1 MFYSEACQ
9 LICDVKNYTYE
20 IAHDQVQAIRLMCY
34 YSDKQDELQELINY
48 HQTFDDAYTYLQKL
62 TKERTKVAKH

>member
-9 LICDVKNYTYE
+9 LIGNVKNYTYE

-34 YSDKQDELQELINY
+34 CSQESQELRELINH
-48 HQTFDDAYTYLQKL
+48 HQTFDDAYTFLQKL
-62 TKERTKVAKH
+62 TKQRTNTVSH